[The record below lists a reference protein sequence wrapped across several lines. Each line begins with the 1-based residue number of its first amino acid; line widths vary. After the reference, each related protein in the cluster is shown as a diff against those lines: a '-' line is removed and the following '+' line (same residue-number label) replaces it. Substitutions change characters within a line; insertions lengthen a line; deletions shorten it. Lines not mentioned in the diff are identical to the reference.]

1 MSFKTQVITF
11 AIIVAASLVECGTI
25 FFFLFLIDI
34 LTLCSALGLYC
45 SACFSGQSYA
55 DCART
60 SSHVACTPSLVVQT
74 HTNLL
79 QYNPTLKAPGPM
91 PNNFY
96 CFQLNFTYPLNGARH
111 FQMGCTNNTHF
122 CDSWSTRRNCTV
134 LGVTLG
140 PHGGKVVTINPAGPA
155 PIGVTQVHPIGGGP
169 AVVVTAPTF
178 TTTTTGSVR
187 KGSRRNGASNVAV
200 GGALIAVALSLH
212 FLTRRSLL

>member
-11 AIIVAASLVECGTI
+11 AIIVAASLVEC
-25 FFFLFLIDI
+25 
-34 LTLCSALGLYC
+34 ALGLYC

-140 PHGGKVVTINPAGPA
+140 PHGG
-155 PIGVTQVHPIGGGP
+155 
-169 AVVVTAPTF
+169 
-178 TTTTTGSVR
+178 SVR
-187 KGSRRNGASNVAV
+187 KGSRRNGASHVAV
-200 GGALIAVALSLH
+200 GGVLVAVALSLH

>member
-1 MSFKTQVITF
+1 
-11 AIIVAASLVECGTI
+11 
-25 FFFLFLIDI
+25 
-34 LTLCSALGLYC
+34 
-45 SACFSGQSYA
+45 
-55 DCART
+55 
-60 SSHVACTPSLVVQT
+60 
-74 HTNLL
+74 
-79 QYNPTLKAPGPM
+79 M

-140 PHGGKVVTINPAGPA
+140 PNGGKVVTINPAGPA
-155 PIGVTQVHPIGGGP
+155 PIGVTQVNPIGGGP

-187 KGSRRNGASNVAV
+187 KGSRRNGASHVAV